1 MQWSDVL
8 AEPTL
13 RDLPFK
19 IELNQWGMIEMSP
32 ASTWHGS
39 RQTKVIQYLTR
50 KLANGEILTE
60 PAIQTIIGVRVPDV
74 GWRSA
79 LAQQT
84 HGYLSPLPL
93 APEICVEVLSS
104 SNTDAE
110 MSAKRG
116 AYFAAGAQEVW
127 LVADDSAI
135 TVYTRDGL
143 RPASTIVGEAPVL

>member
-19 IELNQWGMIEMSP
+19 IELNAWGLIEMSP
-32 ASTWHGS
+32 TNTAQGRRKS
-39 RQTKVIQYLTR
+39 KVVKYLSS
-50 KLANGEILTE
+50 KFNNGEILMRT
-60 PAIQTIIGVRVPDV
+60 AVQTQDGVRVADV
-74 GWRSA
+74 AWRSDA
-79 LAQQT
+79 SIQSV
-84 HGYLSPLPL
+84 GYPSPLPF
-93 APEICVEVLSS
+93 APELCVEVLSN

-127 LVADDSAI
+127 LVADDSTI

-143 RPASTIVGEAPVL
+143 QPVSTLVHEAPAI